1 MHEKET
7 VCSVV
12 VTYNRKKLLL
22 ECIESLRNTRSLT
35 AIYLID
41 NASTDGTP
49 QALLKK
55 RYINEAP
62 PEVINKSWETTKPD
76 IMAGLDERLTLH
88 YVRLSENTGGA
99 GGFHEGVKRAYEK
112 GYDWLWLMDDDA
124 ESRYDTLENML
135 AIAKKKNIKAVCPLI
150 LGENNLIQRYHHK
163 RFDFLGRERT
173 ILGREDVNDL
183 LDQCLLIKED
193 ANAFVGLMVH
203 RNVVRNIGF
212 PMKELFIWGDDT
224 EYTLRISKY
233 AGLYLFTGALIKHK
247 DKNYAF
253 QKALPREHYWKVYY
267 AVRNRLW
274 IYPIH
279 FGLIPRLF
287 MLVKTFLSLFDPAI
301 DYELKKIK
309 FSALMDGLFRRP

>member
-1 MHEKET
+1 M
-7 VCSVV
+7 V

-55 RYINEAP
+55 KYINEAP
-62 PEVINKSWETTKPD
+62 PEVINKSWETAKSD
-76 IMAGLDERLTLH
+76 IVAGLDERLTFH
-88 YVRLSENTGGA
+88 YVRLSKNAGGA

-112 GYDWLWLMDDDA
+112 GYDWLWLMDDDT
-124 ESRYDTLENML
+124 ESKHDTLENML
-135 AIAKKKNIKAVCPLI
+135 TITKKRNIKAICPLI
-150 LGENNLIQRYHHK
+150 LGENNLIQCYHHK
-163 RFDFLGRERT
+163 RFDFLGRERSV
-173 ILGREDVNDL
+173 LGKEDVDGL
-183 LDQCLLIKED
+183 PDKYLLIKEH
-193 ANAFVGLMVH
+193 ANAFVGLLVH
-203 RNVVRNIGF
+203 RDVVHRIGF

-267 AVRNRLW
+267 LVRNRLW

-279 FGLIPRLF
+279 FGLIPQIYILGR
-287 MLVKTFLSLFDPAI
+287 TFLSLFDPAV

-309 FSALMDGLFRRP
+309 FLALRDGLFRRP